1 MRRKQPSYSCWL
13 QGGVG
18 VEEQKG
24 VRQGEKDNVR
34 EKEGILEKQGDKY

>member
-1 MRRKQPSYSCWL
+1 M
-13 QGGVG
+13 QGPKARMEAAG

-34 EKEGILEKQGDKY
+34 EKEEILEKQGDKY

>member
-13 QGGVG
+13 QGRAE

-24 VRQGEKDNVR
+24 VRQGEKDNER
-34 EKEGILEKQGDKY
+34 EKEEILEKQGDKY